1 MARLTVK
8 QRLAMVSLMCITA
21 VSYAGGSAHNLK
33 TNPFVRPVDSPKQRE
48 AEESTEQLSLVPLVL
63 RGTVVAGQQSL
74 ANISGVVV
82 SLGEEING
90 FKLVSIKQREAI
102 LLRNN
107 DRRVLSVDDGIEGGQ
122 R

>member
-1 MARLTVK
+1 MARLIVK
-8 QRLAMVSLMCITA
+8 QWLAIVSIMCVTA
-21 VSYAGGSAHNLK
+21 ASYAGGGGNDLG
-33 TNPFVRPVDSPKQRE
+33 TNPFFRPVDSQKHLDATE
-48 AEESTEQLSLVPLVL
+48 LTEQLSPVPLVL

-90 FKLVSIKQREAI
+90 YKLVSIQQREAI
-102 LLRNN
+102 LLKGS
-107 DRRVLSVDDGIEGGQ
+107 DRRVLLVDDQKEGGQ

>member
-1 MARLTVK
+1 
-8 QRLAMVSLMCITA
+8 
-21 VSYAGGSAHNLK
+21 
-33 TNPFVRPVDSPKQRE
+33 
-48 AEESTEQLSLVPLVL
+48 
-63 RGTVVAGQQSL
+63 VVAGQQSL

>member
-8 QRLAMVSLMCITA
+8 QSLVMVTIMCITA

-33 TNPFVRPVDSPKQRE
+33 TNPFVRPVDSQKQLE
-48 AEESTEQLSLVPLVL
+48 APESTEQLSPVPLVL

-90 FKLVSIKQREAI
+90 YKVVAIKQRAAV
-102 LLRNN
+102 LLKNN
-107 DRRVLSVDDGIEGGQ
+107 DRRVLSVDDGIEGG
-122 R
+122 RR